1 MIENTSILDKKAL
14 ISLNLNHFKRTLL
27 PVSLILEVLLVVL
40 TILLT
45 SIGGDASL
53 TQFLWLFIILYP
65 ILMALIFGLTIRKIY
80 KSDLIIQNKTSVHF
94 LFLDDQ
100 MEVEVKNEMT
110 ESKSMSRYSLLH
122 HALNAKNYLFLY
134 QNAMTALVVDKAA
147 FSVGTEEDLLSILK
161 KNNVEIKKA

>member
-27 PVSLILEVLLVVL
+27 PVSLVLEILLVVL
-40 TILLT
+40 TILLM
-45 SIGGDASL
+45 SIGGDQSL
-53 TQFLWLFIILYP
+53 TKFLWLFIILYP

-80 KSDLIIQNKTSVHF
+80 ISDPIIQNKTSVHF
-94 LFLDDQ
+94 LFLEDQ

-110 ESKSMSRYSLLH
+110 ESKSMIRYSLLH

-147 FSVGTEEDLLSILK
+147 FSVGTETDLLSILK
-161 KNNVEIKKA
+161 KNNVKIKKA

>member
-110 ESKSMSRYSLLH
+110 ESKSMIRYSLLH

-161 KNNVEIKKA
+161 KNNVKIKKA